1 LVEAIHD
8 ALDFAHDK
16 ETLKSIKLKSKQAE
30 ILTFML
36 KDVCA
41 SCKFIQSYAEDSQLC
56 ALSSPAS
63 LTFLNILSSVKQTL
77 KNIGGVLDKKIKD
90 LSDALVER
98 RRAFL
103 DQTIITQNN
112 ASQILDELEEI
123 STQVSDAGR

>member
-1 LVEAIHD
+1 MHD

-16 ETLKSIKLKSKQAE
+16 DTLKSIKAQ
-30 ILTFML
+30 ILTLML

-63 LTFLNILSSVKQTL
+63 LTFLNILFSVKRTL
-77 KNIGGVLDKKIKD
+77 KNIGGVLDKKIKE

-103 DQTIITQNN
+103 DQAIISTQNS
-112 ASQILDELEEI
+112 ASQILDELEGI
-123 STQVSDAGR
+123 STQVLDAGR